1 HPAGA
6 PGAGRAGRLPRR
18 ARGGAAS
25 RSSRV
30 TTSVPILM
38 WHHIGAAPTKAMAP
52 YATPPERFHEQ
63 LDALLGAGFQAV
75 TFDDLRKG
83 TPVERPVVLTF
94 DDGYTS
100 FAELA
105 SPALV

>member
-1 HPAGA
+1 MT
-6 PGAGRAGRLPRR
+6 
-18 ARGGAAS
+18 AR
-25 RSSRV
+25 
-30 TTSVPILM
+30 VPILM

-52 YATPPERFHEQ
+52 YATPPERLHEQ
-63 LDALLGAGFQAV
+63 LDALADAGFRAV

-105 SPALV
+105 SPALVDRDMRAVLFVEAVTTAFGMPRP